1 MATLSHIVSSTRGID
16 IDYDATQSLFPDIK
30 TVSQQLKDK
39 TYTREANILLE
50 VFEKCTG
57 PKNFGGL
64 GLDEKIEL
72 NESERRE
79 VLFLCEA
86 WLESLNAVDRQS
98 EQPTPLETRPEGRRG
113 MTLTEKLFAMHD
125 VQPQGSMKPG
135 QVIRVAVD
143 WIMASELSW

>member
-1 MATLSHIVSSTRGID
+1 MATLAQVIRSTRD
-16 IDYDATQSLFPDIK
+16 INLENDDSDSLLHDIK
-30 TVSQQLKDK
+30 TFAQNLKNK
-39 TYTREANILLE
+39 SYTREANILLE

-64 GLDEKIEL
+64 GLDEQIEL
-72 NESERRE
+72 SESERRE

-98 EQPTPLETRPEGRRG
+98 QPPMPLAHRPKGRRG

-125 VQPQGSMKPG
+125 VQPQGSVKPG